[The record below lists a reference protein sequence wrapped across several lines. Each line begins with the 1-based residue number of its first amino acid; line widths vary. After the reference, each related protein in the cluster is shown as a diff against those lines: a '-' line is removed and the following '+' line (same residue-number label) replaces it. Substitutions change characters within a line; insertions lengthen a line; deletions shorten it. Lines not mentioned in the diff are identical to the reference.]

1 VAWTRTLCQ
10 KNTERQ
16 FTPASAR
23 RTNSDIQDYCKSII
37 VDDPVVTT
45 RLAGAGV
52 RSGGKLVSRTVISSS
67 PHSESFVLRV
77 SHLLTYV
84 DTALGQGARTRLM
97 RYTGGHSTGQTG
109 RGTSKNDPRIVTAG
123 AAECPAGRPDSDA
136 TLRSSYFTS
145 WSTAQDFRI
154 SPSGNSRQG
163 TTLARGQRGQQAR
176 HRSTISIG
184 QDIRCFLKPRTIAI
198 RRRVSDGCSELEDEN
213 TLSGTNPHLRL

>member
-1 VAWTRTLCQ
+1 MCQIFSNTSRAIVARTRTLCQ

-84 DTALGQGARTRLM
+84 DTALGRGDAL
-97 RYTGGHSTGQTG
+97 STH
-109 RGTSKNDPRIVTAG
+109 PI
-123 AAECPAGRPDSDA
+123 DA
-136 TLRSSYFTS
+136 VYRRSFY
-145 WSTAQDFRI
+145 
-154 SPSGNSRQG
+154 
-163 TTLARGQRGQQAR
+163 
-176 HRSTISIG
+176 
-184 QDIRCFLKPRTIAI
+184 
-198 RRRVSDGCSELEDEN
+198 
-213 TLSGTNPHLRL
+213 GTN